1 MLYYH
6 NAKFL
11 TQSTALPVADNLLVH
26 QNKIIGV
33 NVPAP
38 ISAQV
43 IDLQGQTV
51 IPGFID
57 AHIHIWKVG
66 DLLTYMLD
74 LRGVRSKSAMLD
86 AIADF
91 ARKFPHRP
99 WILARGFNE
108 ALFEESQIPTRHDL
122 DQVLPDRP
130 CQIIRTCAH
139 IAILNTKALEICG
152 ITFQTTPPPGG
163 EIRLDT
169 HGIPNGIITETALGL
184 AKKYIPDP
192 SPDAYREMILAAQD
206 ALLEKGITSA
216 TDPAVMPDLMAVYH
230 AMNKAG
236 ELKIRINAV
245 PIRVPDGAIEALPLP
260 ELFQSD
266 YLTVNTVK
274 FFSDGGISGKTAAVK
289 TAYKNTNEHGVLR
302 LNPAFFEQLALES
315 QSAGFKIA
323 THAIGDAAI
332 EMVVGVY
339 EKIQK
344 SNVKGLRHRIEHLG
358 LPEAEHL
365 AQMRDMGTFCVSQPI
380 FLYELGVNFRQY
392 LPDEYL
398 QRIYPYRTI
407 LDAGISLA
415 FSSDAPV
422 VKDFDPRTGIR
433 NAVERKDHSGVAI
446 ALDEQITPAEAL
458 HAYTRTA
465 AEANG
470 DALTGILE
478 VGRWA
483 DMVFDFRNE
492 MDIK

>member
-1 MLYYH
+1 
-6 NAKFL
+6 
-11 TQSTALPVADNLLVH
+11 
-26 QNKIIGV
+26 
-33 NVPAP
+33 
-38 ISAQV
+38 
-43 IDLQGQTV
+43 
-51 IPGFID
+51 
-57 AHIHIWKVG
+57 
-66 DLLTYMLD
+66 
-74 LRGVRSKSAMLD
+74 
-86 AIADF
+86 
-91 ARKFPHRP
+91 
-99 WILARGFNE
+99 
-108 ALFEESQIPTRHDL
+108 
-122 DQVLPDRP
+122 
-130 CQIIRTCAH
+130 
-139 IAILNTKALEICG
+139 
-152 ITFQTTPPPGG
+152 
-163 EIRLDT
+163 
-169 HGIPNGIITETALGL
+169 
-184 AKKYIPDP
+184 
-192 SPDAYREMILAAQD
+192 
-206 ALLEKGITSA
+206 LEKGITSA

-245 PIRVPDGAIEALPLP
+245 PIRVPDGAVQALPLP

-289 TAYKNTNEHGVLR
+289 TAYKNTAEHGVLR
-302 LNPAFFEQLALES
+302 LNPTFFEQLALES

-344 SNVKGLRHRIEHLG
+344 SNTKGLRHRIEHLG
-358 LPEAEHL
+358 LPEAAHL
-365 AQMRDMGTFCVSQPI
+365 AKMRDMGTFCVSQPI

-392 LPDEYL
+392 LPDEYV
-398 QRIYPYRTI
+398 QRIYPYRTM

-422 VKDFDPRTGIR
+422 VKDFDPRTGIK
-433 NAVERKDHSGVAI
+433 NAVERKDHTDVVI

-458 HAYTRTA
+458 CAYTRTA

-470 DALTGILE
+470 DASTGVLE